1 MTVATTEPTELTN
14 NAAEMCKRYGGLV
27 RLLAR
32 KAHWG
37 RLAVWSIEDLEQEG
51 FALLVSLVNRG
62 VHDPNKA
69 QFSTFLST
77 CLENL
82 YRHLWRQKN
91 ILPQQPPKWRE
102 RASKG
107 DPVPF
112 PEDLQF
118 ALWKRLSPRARIV
131 FDCMIFQYPQTYGA
145 SALGGYFD
153 LSAQGVNL
161 IAREV
166 RCKMKQLV
174 GLSDV
179 AVGGA
184 E

>member
-1 MTVATTEPTELTN
+1 M
-14 NAAEMCKRYGGLV
+14 
-27 RLLAR
+27 
-32 KAHWG
+32 
-37 RLAVWSIEDLEQEG
+37 
-51 FALLVSLVNRG
+51 VSLVNRG
-62 VHDPNKA
+62 IYDPNRA
-69 QFSTFLST
+69 RFSTFLSK
-77 CLENL
+77 CLERLYANL
-82 YRHLWRQKN
+82 HRHRLSHPLPLQPFHPLEPISKN
-91 ILPQQPPKWRE
+91 
-102 RASKG
+102 
-107 DPVPF
+107 DPHPF